1 MVQRQKRTGPRTGII
16 HAGSKVQENAVT
28 VVSGICELENL
39 TKNYSSLHFVL
50 WERNEMTRM
59 KNNS

>member
-1 MVQRQKRTGPRTGII
+1 MQE
-16 HAGSKVQENAVT
+16 GSKEQENAVT

-39 TKNYSSLHFVL
+39 TQNFSSLHFVL
-50 WERNEMTRM
+50 WENNEMTRM